1 MPQLDELFEKVAHG
15 NAPETKE
22 LVQQALADGTSV
34 DEIIATMN
42 SAMEE
47 VGQRFSRNEIFL
59 PEMMVAARAM
69 KSGMEIIEPLI
80 IGRSAATKGKILLG
94 TILGDLHDIGKN
106 LVGMMFR
113 GAGFEVVDIGVDVP
127 KEEFLKA
134 VQQESPHIVGICA
147 LLTTALNELAEA
159 TAFLKESA
167 KNNHVKIMV
176 GGAAVDAGY
185 ARRIGADGYADDAGE
200 AVQIAKQMV
209 NGVNRTST

>member
-1 MPQLDELFEKVAHG
+1 MSQLDELFEKVVRG
-15 NAPETKE
+15 RAPETKE
-22 LVQQALADGTSV
+22 LVQKALAGGTSV
-34 DEIIATMN
+34 DEIIAIMN

-80 IGRSAATKGKILLG
+80 IGRSTATKGKVLLG

-127 KEEFLKA
+127 REEFLKA
-134 VQQESPHIVGICA
+134 VHQESPHIVGICA
-147 LLTTALNELAEA
+147 LLSTVLDELADT

-167 KNNHVKIMV
+167 GNDQFMIMV
-176 GGAAVDAGY
+176 GGAAVDANY

-200 AVQIAKQMV
+200 AVQVAKRLV
-209 NGVNRTST
+209 NGVSRT